1 MCFIR
6 VEIALDKS
14 LFKVG
19 GMGMNVIE
27 LNNVS
32 KKYKGFE
39 LKDINFSLP
48 SGCIMG
54 LIGENGDGKST
65 IIQLILDMIS
75 GDGGEIKIFNK
86 DNHEASNLF
95 MEDIGVVFDELSLP
109 NDMTAL
115 QINTIMKNVYRNW
128 NEDKYKE
135 YLERFDVDTHKKLKR
150 LSRGNKMKVSIA
162 VALSH
167 NPKLLIL
174 DEATGGLDPVARD
187 DIIDIFMEFT
197 RNENHSILMSSHIV
211 SDLEKAC
218 DYVAFLHKGI
228 LIMCDEKDNLKDKYR
243 IIKCS
248 KDELGTIPE
257 NAIIGKKVSNYG
269 VSAMV
274 EASSVPEGMITENIT
289 LEDLF
294 IYYVREEKCV

>member
-1 MCFIR
+1 
-6 VEIALDKS
+6 
-14 LFKVG
+14 
-19 GMGMNVIE
+19 MNVIE

-48 SGCIMG
+48 SGCVMG
-54 LIGENGDGKST
+54 LIGENGAGKST

-187 DIIDIFMEFT
+187 DIIDIFMDFT

-274 EASSVPEGMITENIT
+274 EASSVLEGMITENIT
-289 LEDLF
+289 IEDLF
-294 IYYVREEKCV
+294 IYYVREEKRV

>member
-48 SGCIMG
+48 SGCVMG
-54 LIGENGDGKST
+54 LIGENGAGKST

-167 NPKLLIL
+167 NPK
-174 DEATGGLDPVARD
+174 
-187 DIIDIFMEFT
+187 
-197 RNENHSILMSSHIV
+197 
-211 SDLEKAC
+211 
-218 DYVAFLHKGI
+218 
-228 LIMCDEKDNLKDKYR
+228 
-243 IIKCS
+243 
-248 KDELGTIPE
+248 
-257 NAIIGKKVSNYG
+257 
-269 VSAMV
+269 
-274 EASSVPEGMITENIT
+274 
-289 LEDLF
+289 
-294 IYYVREEKCV
+294 

>member
-1 MCFIR
+1 
-6 VEIALDKS
+6 
-14 LFKVG
+14 
-19 GMGMNVIE
+19 
-27 LNNVS
+27 
-32 KKYKGFE
+32 
-39 LKDINFSLP
+39 
-48 SGCIMG
+48 
-54 LIGENGDGKST
+54 
-65 IIQLILDMIS
+65 
-75 GDGGEIKIFNK
+75 
-86 DNHEASNLF
+86 

-115 QINTIMKNVYRNW
+115 QINSIMKNVYRNW
-128 NEDKYKE
+128 DEDKYKE

-218 DYVAFLHKGI
+218 DYVAFLHKGR

-274 EASSVPEGMITENIT
+274 EASNVPEGMITENIT

>member
-1 MCFIR
+1 MR
-6 VEIALDKS
+6 AEVSLDKS
-14 LFKVG
+14 LLKAG

-27 LNNVS
+27 LNNVL

-39 LKDINFSLP
+39 LNDINFSLP

-54 LIGENGDGKST
+54 LIGENGAGKTT
-65 IIQLILDMIS
+65 IIQLILDMIDR
-75 GDGGEIKIFNK
+75 DGGEIKIFDK
-86 DNHEASNLF
+86 DIHDISNTI

-115 QINTIMKNVYRNW
+115 QINSIMKNVYRNW
-128 NEDKYKE
+128 DEDKYKE

-218 DYVAFLHKGI
+218 DYVAFLHKGR

-274 EASSVPEGMITENIT
+274 EASNVPEGMITENIT

-294 IYYVREEKCV
+294 IYFVREERCK